1 MDLKLFIDNIR
12 TQFDE
17 TDTSLITEE
26 TDFKSLDEWSSLVA
40 MGVIAMIDEEYGA
53 EIKGDDRRASL
64 TIQDLYKIV
73 LSKS

>member
-40 MGVIAMIDEEYGA
+40 MGVIAMIDEEYGV
-53 EIKGDDRRASL
+53 EIKGDDIRASL

>member
-17 TDTSLITEE
+17 TDPSLITEE

-40 MGVIAMIDEEYGA
+40 MGVIAMIDEEYGV
-53 EIKGDDRRASL
+53 EIKGDDIRASL